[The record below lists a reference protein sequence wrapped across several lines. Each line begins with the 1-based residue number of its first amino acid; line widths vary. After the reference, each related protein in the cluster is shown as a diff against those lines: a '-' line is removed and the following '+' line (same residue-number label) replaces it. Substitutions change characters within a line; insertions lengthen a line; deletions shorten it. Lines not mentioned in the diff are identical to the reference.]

1 MIYRNYTALRGDTI
15 KIPLLLPLPS
25 GSTVRVHLRQT
36 PSSASFQS
44 LLIIGSDII
53 IPVNISSTCLGSYC
67 FDVEFIDATG
77 AVETVQ
83 RCDITFEED
92 ITRTAGTEG
101 PTLESDFE
109 CKTIIAKN
117 FYARNPDNEIV
128 EIPTDGLINV
138 SSYVEVAVA
147 SADIATTQA
156 GIATTKAGEAAAS
169 AAAALVSKNSTD
181 GLKSDVTQLKADT
194 STLKDTATTQAG
206 IATTKASEAA
216 SSAAAALVSKNSTD
230 GLKADVTQLKADTST
245 LKDTATTQAGIATTK
260 AGEASDSAAAALASK
275 NSTDGLK
282 ADVTQLK
289 ADTSTLKDTA
299 TTQAGIATTKAGEAS
314 DSAAAA
320 LASKNSTDG
329 LKSDVTQLKA
339 DTSTLKDTATTQ
351 AGIATTKAG
360 EAAASAVTATTQAG
374 ISTTKAS
381 EASASAATAAL
392 TKQQVIDLLAAIVPT
407 SMTLSYPSRITNR
420 NNAIRNILSTMAPSG
435 AARNVL
441 FLGDDLA
448 VTVFPDGGFVI
459 NRAGQS
465 KIHCIPT
472 ENTSLYK
479 TITIDVV
486 EPVMRKVT
494 ATSLRFLANGK
505 IRLT

>member
-77 AVETVQ
+77 DVETVQ

-128 EIPTDGLINV
+128 EIPTAGLINV

-147 SADIATTQA
+147 SADTATTQA

-169 AAAALVSKNSTD
+169 AAAALASKNSTD
-181 GLKSDVTQLKADT
+181 GLKSDVSQLKADT

-206 IATTKASEAA
+206 IATTKASEA
-216 SSAAAALVSKNSTD
+216 SA
-230 GLKADVTQLKADTST
+230 
-245 LKDTATTQAGIATTK
+245 
-260 AGEASDSAAAALASK
+260 
-275 NSTDGLK
+275 
-282 ADVTQLK
+282 
-289 ADTSTLKDTA
+289 
-299 TTQAGIATTKAGEAS
+299 
-314 DSAAAA
+314 SAAAA

-360 EAAASAVTATTQAG
+360 EAAASAAAALASKNSTDGLKSDVTQLKADTSTLKDTTTTQAG
-374 ISTTKAS
+374 IATTKAG
-381 EASASAATAAL
+381 EASASAVTAAL

-420 NNAIRNILSTMAPSG
+420 NNAIQNIISTMAPSG
-435 AARNVL
+435 AGRNVL
-441 FLGDDLA
+441 YIGDNLA
-448 VTVFPDGGFVI
+448 VTVFPDGGFTI
-459 NRAGQS
+459 NKAGHS
-465 KIHCIPT
+465 VIHCIPT

-486 EPVMRKVT
+486 EPVMRKV
-494 ATSLRFLANGK
+494 AAASIRFLANGK

>member
-77 AVETVQ
+77 DVETVQ

-128 EIPTDGLINV
+128 EIPTAGLINV

-147 SADIATTQA
+147 SADTATTQA
-156 GIATTKAGEAAAS
+156 GIATTKAGEAAA
-169 AAAALVSKNSTD
+169 
-181 GLKSDVTQLKADT
+181 
-194 STLKDTATTQAG
+194 
-206 IATTKASEAA
+206 
-216 SSAAAALVSKNSTD
+216 
-230 GLKADVTQLKADTST
+230 
-245 LKDTATTQAGIATTK
+245 
-260 AGEASDSAAAALASK
+260 
-275 NSTDGLK
+275 
-282 ADVTQLK
+282 
-289 ADTSTLKDTA
+289 
-299 TTQAGIATTKAGEAS
+299 
-314 DSAAAA
+314 SAAAA

-360 EAAASAVTATTQAG
+360 EAAASAAAALASKNSTDGLKSDVTQLKADTSTLKDTTTTQAG
-374 ISTTKAS
+374 IATTKAG
-381 EASASAATAAL
+381 EASASAVTAAL

-420 NNAIRNILSTMAPSG
+420 NNAIQNIISTMAPSG
-435 AARNVL
+435 AGRNVL
-441 FLGDDLA
+441 YIGDNLA
-448 VTVFPDGGFVI
+448 VTVFPDGGFTI
-459 NRAGQS
+459 NKAGHS
-465 KIHCIPT
+465 VIHCIPT

-486 EPVMRKVT
+486 EPVMRKV
-494 ATSLRFLANGK
+494 AAASIRFLANGK